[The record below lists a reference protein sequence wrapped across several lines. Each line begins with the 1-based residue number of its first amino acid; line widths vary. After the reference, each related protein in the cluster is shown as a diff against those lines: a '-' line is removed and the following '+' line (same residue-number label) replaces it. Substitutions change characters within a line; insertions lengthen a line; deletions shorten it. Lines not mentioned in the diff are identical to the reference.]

1 MAYSGSWGSADKMR
15 FGGPL
20 VPATFLAR
28 PNRFLGVVRVGSR
41 EALCFIPNPGRM
53 GELLHPDAEVYLI
66 ERGSKARR
74 TRYDL
79 VVVDLGGTL
88 VSVDSRVPNIVV
100 SEAIEASGI
109 PEFSGLSIERKEL
122 PFGDS
127 RLDFQL
133 RGDSGQ
139 VLLEVKPCTLVRS
152 GTAIFPDAPTVRG
165 TRHLRNLVD
174 GLPMGRS
181 AVFFLIQ
188 RPDAV
193 SLRPNDLTDPVFG
206 LNLREAFKK
215 GVEVYAYNSEVTL
228 EGVSIK
234 QKVPMLLDP

>member
-1 MAYSGSWGSADKMR
+1 MR
-15 FGGPL
+15 FEGPL
-20 VPATFLAR
+20 IPATFLAR

-139 VLLEVKPCTLVRS
+139 VLLEVKSCTLVRS

>member
-139 VLLEVKPCTLVRS
+139 VLLEVKSCTLVRS